1 MYSIETDRVGR
12 LVRFKATGFFDD
24 AEADRFRADLTN
36 VIADL
41 TRTAGGFK
49 ILADL
54 REIDVLPQT
63 AVKSIQAQMQ
73 WTANKGVERSAVL
86 VSSMLQQMQIKRIV
100 PDDRFHCF
108 TAEDAALRWLDQ

>member
-1 MYSIETDRVGR
+1 MYSIETDRIGR

-24 AEADRFRADLTN
+24 TEADRFRAELTS

-41 TRTAGGFK
+41 TRTVGGFK

-54 REIDVLPQT
+54 RETDVLPQT
-63 AVKSIQAQMQ
+63 SVKSIQAQMQ

-86 VSSMLQQMQIKRIV
+86 VSSMLQQMQIKRII
-100 PDDRFHCF
+100 PDDRFQCF
-108 TAEDAALRWLDQ
+108 TSEPDALRWLEQ